1 MGRTRGVVV
10 MTPLLGL
17 VVVLGRP
24 ATKPLDMVP
33 QILGEAGVPTQVVGE
48 TQDMAAVVDTTEYV
62 CGSKEMDDYFN
73 EHSGGATERWIDRHR
88 NVWISWASRIA
99 QCDARHTHCVLPAGS
114 VGSIVSQCC
123 DEDSPGY
130 QQCGIYQTAC
140 IAAHVASGECKTEDD
155 CDAGCR
161 FFNAVQASCCPHVAK
176 QGTMRLAAQQEQK
189 RIPDGIQLC
198 ETELNQAFFD
208 NICGE
213 GSVRAIARDCCG
225 AIGSNVDTCEL
236 SNPHPHPHPHPSRS
250 RHPRPRPV
258 QVDRCEALKV
268 KCTDEQIFMQ
278 VQDSCCPRPFSPPPP
293 SADLGICSSD
303 EARGTERLAFKRPDA
318 ATPK

>member
-1 MGRTRGVVV
+1 

-24 ATKPLDMVP
+24 AAKPLDMVP
-33 QILGEAGVPTQVVGE
+33 QVLGDVGVPTQVVGQ
-48 TQDMAAVVDTTEYV
+48 TQDVAAVVDTAEYM

-73 EHSGGATERWIDRHR
+73 EHSG
-88 NVWISWASRIA
+88 
-99 QCDARHTHCVLPAGS
+99 GS

-130 QQCGIYQTAC
+130 QQCGVYQTAC

-161 FFNAVQASCCPHVAK
+161 FFNAVQASCCPHVK
-176 QGTMRLAAQQEQK
+176 KEGTMRLAAQQEQK

-198 ETELNQAFFD
+198 ETESNQAFFD

-225 AIGSNVDTCEL
+225 AIGSNVD
-236 SNPHPHPHPHPSRS
+236 
-250 RHPRPRPV
+250 
-258 QVDRCEALKV
+258 RCEALKI

-293 SADLGICSSD
+293 SADLGICSSED
-303 EARGTERLAFKRPDA
+303 ARGTERLAFKKPDA
-318 ATPK
+318 A